1 MAIHIV
7 SRARGRG
14 RLLPCLPF
22 VHIQG
27 VKTLGE
33 EMSVGFDLEAV
44 RWPDKSPSSSSLL
57 TPVSL
62 CVDGKDPPSF

>member
-1 MAIHIV
+1 M
-7 SRARGRG
+7 
-14 RLLPCLPF
+14 PF